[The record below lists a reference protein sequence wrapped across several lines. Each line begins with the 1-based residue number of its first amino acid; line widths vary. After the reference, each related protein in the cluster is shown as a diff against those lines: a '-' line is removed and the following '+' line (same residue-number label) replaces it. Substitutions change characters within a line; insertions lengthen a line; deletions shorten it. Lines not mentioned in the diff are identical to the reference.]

1 MSGTKSQ
8 EFEVGRQVGII
19 EGRVR
24 EQERIIAMI
33 ENLQL
38 STLNPETQESQLIE
52 MDWGSLFEE
61 IRGGEEN

>member
-1 MSGTKSQ
+1 MAGTS
-8 EFEVGRQVGII
+8 EEWELGRQVGIL
-19 EGRVR
+19 EGRIR
-24 EQERIIAMI
+24 EQERIITMI

-38 STLNPETQESQLIE
+38 TTLNPQTQESQLIE

>member
-1 MSGTKSQ
+1 
-8 EFEVGRQVGII
+8 
-19 EGRVR
+19 
-24 EQERIIAMI
+24 MI

-38 STLNPETQESQLIE
+38 STLNPQTQDAQLIE